1 MNYKAIIFDYDF
13 TLGDTTGG
21 IIGSV
26 RYALSQM
33 GRPSRSETE
42 IRKTIGLSLTKTYET
57 LTGDKSPE
65 NAKIFHDLFVEE
77 ADRIMTP
84 SAKWLPYARETL
96 YKLRENGVFLG
107 ICTTKFHR
115 RITDIMKLTGDDD
128 LIGIIV
134 GGDDVSRQKPDPE
147 GVLKA
152 AAGCPAELSEILYVG
167 DSLTDAEAAF
177 RAGIDFA
184 AVTTGETSAEE
195 FQMFPYV
202 RIMADL
208 RGLLE

>member
-26 RYALSQM
+26 SYALSQM
-33 GRPSRSETE
+33 GRPPCSETE
-42 IRKTIGLSLTKTYET
+42 IRKTVGLSLVKTYET
-57 LTGDKSPE
+57 LTGDTSPE

-84 SAKWLPYARETL
+84 SAKWLPHARETL
-96 YKLRENGVFLG
+96 LKLRENGIFIG

-115 RITDIMKLTGDDD
+115 RITDIMKLTGDEG

-177 RAGIDFA
+177 RGGIDFA
-184 AVTTGETSAEE
+184 AVTTGETSAKD
-195 FQMFPYV
+195 FQKFPYV
-202 RIMADL
+202 MIMSDL

>member
-1 MNYKAIIFDYDF
+1 MNYKAMIFDYDF

-26 RYALSQM
+26 RYALSEM
-33 GRPSRSETE
+33 GRPSRSEME
-42 IRKTIGLSLTKTYET
+42 IRKTIGLSLVKTYET
-57 LTGDKSPE
+57 LTGDASPE
-65 NAKIFHDLFVEE
+65 NARIFHDLFVEE

-84 SAKWLPYARETL
+84 SAKWLPHARETL
-96 YKLRENGVFLG
+96 LKLKENGVFLG

-128 LIGIIV
+128 LMGIIV

-147 GVLKA
+147 GVLTA
-152 AAGCPAELSEILYVG
+152 ASGCPADLSEILYVG

-177 RAGIDFA
+177 RAGVDFA

-195 FQMFPYV
+195 FEKYPYV
-202 RIMADL
+202 RIMTDL

>member
-26 RYALSQM
+26 RYALSKM
-33 GRPSRSETE
+33 GRPPCSEME
-42 IRKTIGLSLTKTYET
+42 IRKTIGLSLVKTYET
-57 LTGDKSPE
+57 LTGDASPE
-65 NAKIFHDLFVEE
+65 NANTFHDLFVEE

-84 SAKWLPYARETL
+84 SAKWLPHARETL
-96 YKLRENGVFLG
+96 LKLKENGVFLG

-128 LIGIIV
+128 LIGVIV

-184 AVTTGETSAEE
+184 AVTTGETSAEQFE
-195 FQMFPYV
+195 KFPYV
-202 RIMADL
+202 KIMTDL
-208 RGLLE
+208 RELLK

>member
-26 RYALSQM
+26 RYALSEM
-33 GRPSRSETE
+33 GRPSCSEME

-65 NAKIFHDLFVEE
+65 NAKTFHDLFVEE

-84 SAKWLPYARETL
+84 SAKWLPHARETL
-96 YKLRENGVFLG
+96 LKLKENGVFLG

-128 LIGIIV
+128 LIGVIV

-184 AVTTGETSAEE
+184 AVTTGETSAEQFE
-195 FQMFPYV
+195 KFPYV
-202 RIMADL
+202 KIMTDL
-208 RGLLE
+208 RELLK

>member
-26 RYALSQM
+26 RYALSEM
-33 GRPSRSETE
+33 GRPSCSDME

-84 SAKWLPYARETL
+84 SAKWLPHARETL
-96 YKLRENGVFLG
+96 LKLRENGVFLG

-167 DSLTDAEAAF
+167 DSLTDAEAAQ

-184 AVTTGETSAEE
+184 AVTTGETLAEE
-195 FQMFPYV
+195 FEKFPYV
-202 RIMADL
+202 RIMSDL
-208 RGLLE
+208 RGLLK

>member
-26 RYALSQM
+26 SYALSQM
-33 GRPSRSETE
+33 GRPLCSETE
-42 IRKTIGLSLTKTYET
+42 IRKTIGLSLVKTYET
-57 LTGDKSPE
+57 LTGDTSPE

-84 SAKWLPYARETL
+84 SAKWLPHARETL
-96 YKLRENGVFLG
+96 LKLRENGIFIG

-115 RITDIMKLTGDDD
+115 RITDIMKLTGDND
-128 LIGIIV
+128 LIGVIV

-177 RAGIDFA
+177 RGGIDFA

-195 FQMFPYV
+195 FERFPYV
-202 RIMADL
+202 MIMSDL

>member
-26 RYALSQM
+26 SYALSQM
-33 GRPSRSETE
+33 GRPPCSETE
-42 IRKTIGLSLTKTYET
+42 IRKTIGLSLVKTYET
-57 LTGDKSPE
+57 LTGDTSPE

-84 SAKWLPYARETL
+84 SAKWLPHARETL
-96 YKLRENGVFLG
+96 LKLRENGIFIG

-115 RITDIMKLTGDDD
+115 RITDIMKLTGDND
-128 LIGIIV
+128 LIGVIV

-152 AAGCPAELSEILYVG
+152 AAGCPAEPSEILYVG

-177 RAGIDFA
+177 CGGIDFA
-184 AVTTGETSAEE
+184 AVTTGETSAEDFE
-195 FQMFPYV
+195 RFPYV
-202 RIMADL
+202 MIMSDL

>member
-1 MNYKAIIFDYDF
+1 MNCKAIIFDYDF

-26 RYALSQM
+26 KYALSQM
-33 GRPSRSETE
+33 GRPTCSDAE
-42 IRKTIGLSLTKTYET
+42 IRKTIGLSLVKTYEA
-57 LTGDKSPE
+57 LTGDTSPE
-65 NAKIFHDLFVEE
+65 NAKVFHDLFVEE

-96 YKLRENGVFLG
+96 LRLKENGVFLG

-115 RITDIMKLTGDDD
+115 RITDILKLTGDDD
-128 LIGIIV
+128 LIGVIV

-184 AVTTGETSAEE
+184 AVTTGETSAEQFE
-195 FQMFPYV
+195 QYPYV
-202 RIMADL
+202 KIMSDL

>member
-26 RYALSQM
+26 SYALSQM
-33 GRPSRSETE
+33 GRPPCSETE
-42 IRKTIGLSLTKTYET
+42 IRKTIGLSLVKTYET
-57 LTGDKSPE
+57 LTGDTSPE

-84 SAKWLPYARETL
+84 SAKWLPHARETL
-96 YKLRENGVFLG
+96 LKLRENGIFIG

-115 RITDIMKLTGDDD
+115 RITDIMKLTGDEG

-134 GGDDVSRQKPDPE
+134 GGDDVIRQKPDPE

-152 AAGCPAELSEILYVG
+152 AAGCPAEPSEILYVG

-177 RAGIDFA
+177 RGGIDFA
-184 AVTTGETSAEE
+184 AVTTGETSAED
-195 FQMFPYV
+195 FQKFPYV
-202 RIMADL
+202 MIMSDL

>member
-26 RYALSQM
+26 RYALSEM
-33 GRPSRSETE
+33 GRPSCSEAE

-57 LTGDKSPE
+57 LTGDTSPE
-65 NAKIFHDLFVEE
+65 NANIFHDLFVEE

-96 YKLRENGVFLG
+96 LKLKENGVFLG

-152 AAGCPAELSEILYVG
+152 AAGCPAKLSEILYVG
-167 DSLTDAEAAF
+167 DSLTDAEAAS
-177 RAGIDFA
+177 RAGVDFA

-195 FQMFPYV
+195 FEKFPYV
-202 RIMADL
+202 RIMTDL
-208 RGLLE
+208 RELLK

>member
-26 RYALSQM
+26 SYALSQM
-33 GRPSRSETE
+33 GRPPCSETE
-42 IRKTIGLSLTKTYET
+42 IRKTIGLSLVKTYET
-57 LTGDKSPE
+57 LTGDPSPE

-84 SAKWLPYARETL
+84 SAKWLPHARETL
-96 YKLRENGVFLG
+96 LKLRENGIFIG

-115 RITDIMKLTGDDD
+115 RITDIMKLTGDND
-128 LIGIIV
+128 LIGVIV

-147 GVLKA
+147 SVLKA
-152 AAGCPAELSEILYVG
+152 AAGCPAEPSEILYVG

-177 RAGIDFA
+177 RGGIDFA

-195 FQMFPYV
+195 FERFPYV
-202 RIMADL
+202 MIMSDL
-208 RGLLE
+208 RGLLQ